1 MARGFYETFGEDVT
15 NELVEWFNSVEPRLT
30 PDAGPGITPTLPRRV
45 TAALV
50 ACATLA
56 ILVATLRPAGTTL
69 ANGWSVSLDSGE
81 AVKNLLLFIPL
92 GAALALAGIR
102 PLRAIAIG
110 AGLSLTVEFL
120 QQWIPARNPNV
131 GDLLCNTLSTA
142 IGAGLVRS
150 APRWLTVPPRRAAWQ
165 SLATA
170 LAAATLWLGTGWLL
184 AHPGVKTP
192 FTLEHLG
199 DLPHTIG
206 QGWSMIFFFEHA
218 PAWLTRLLDAT
229 WIGGWLLGVGYWG
242 RRHPATGAAL
252 IVAITTLGAAPALV
266 GLLPTPVRE
275 WLGAVAGFALGLWAT
290 RRFGALS
297 VD

>member
-1 MARGFYETFGEDVT
+1 M
-15 NELVEWFNSVEPRLT
+15 P
-30 PDAGPGITPTLPRRV
+30 PPTLPRRV
-45 TAALV
+45 SAALV
-50 ACATLA
+50 AVSTLA

-69 ANGWSVSLDSGE
+69 ASGWSLSQDSGE
-81 AVKNLLLFIPL
+81 TAQNLLLFIPL
-92 GAALALAGIR
+92 GAALVLAGIR

-110 AGLSLTVEFL
+110 AGLSFTVEFL
-120 QQWIPARNPNV
+120 QQWIPGRDPNV
-131 GDLLCNTLSTA
+131 DDILCNTISTA

-170 LAAATLWLGTGWLL
+170 LAAAALWLGTGWLL

-192 FTLEHLG
+192 FTLEHPG

-206 QGWSMIFFFEHA
+206 QGWSMIFPE
-218 PAWLTRLLDAT
+218 PSPTWLTRLLDAT

-252 IVAITTLGAAPALV
+252 IVAITTLGAAPPLL
-266 GLLPTPVRE
+266 GLLTTPVRE
-275 WLGAVAGFALGLWAT
+275 WLGAVAGFALGLWVA
-290 RRFGALS
+290 RRSPIHGGALS
-297 VD
+297 LD